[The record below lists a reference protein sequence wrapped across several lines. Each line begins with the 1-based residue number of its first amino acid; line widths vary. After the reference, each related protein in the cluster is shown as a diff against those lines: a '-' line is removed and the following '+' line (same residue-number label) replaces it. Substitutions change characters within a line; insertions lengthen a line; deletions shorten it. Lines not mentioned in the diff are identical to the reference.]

1 MHTEYRKALFVFIA
15 FSLTVTLLVP
25 VANATCATA
34 QISLSAVQGERGTM
48 LTVTGQHFA
57 AACNDFGPDF
67 GIIGRIFNIGLGR
80 PAPRFKKIKILLKQ
94 GENSILLTTV
104 DADSKYRFSV
114 SVTIPVNATLGP
126 ATLVADTGAVAT
138 KPIPFEIIESAQ

>member
-1 MHTEYRKALFVFIA
+1 MHTKYRKALFVLIA
-15 FSLTVTLLVP
+15 FSLTVTVLVP
-25 VANATCATA
+25 VADASCLGPE
-34 QISLSAVQGERGTM
+34 ISLSAVKGEPGTK
-48 LTVTGQHFA
+48 LTVTGQYFA

-114 SVTIPVNATLGP
+114 PVTIPVNATLGL
-126 ATLVADTGAVAT
+126 AVVIADMGTLTT
-138 KPIPFEIIESAQ
+138 KPIAFEIIESAQ